1 VKTLVRE
8 LKRESKYR
16 EKIVADV
23 VLKGD
28 NFTKRIKH
36 AVIVPI
42 ANLSGK
48 FEGLIIH
55 GATEEMKVRLLQGGR
70 WSDTKME
77 LWDESLESW
86 LEL

>member
-1 VKTLVRE
+1 MVRE
-8 LKRESKYR
+8 LKRETKYR

-28 NFTKRIKH
+28 TFTKRIKR
-36 AVIVPI
+36 AVITPI
-42 ANLSGK
+42 ANLSGQ

-55 GATEEMKVRLLQGGR
+55 GAVEEMKVRLLQGGR
-70 WSDTKME
+70 RSDSKME
-77 LWDESLESW
+77 LWDECLESW